1 MEMASAMVATLRDEK
16 ITRFDNYEDRGEALR
31 AAGLAG

>member
-1 MEMASAMVATLRDEK
+1 MEMSSATIATLRDGK

-31 AAGLAG
+31 AAGLPG